1 MRHLLKDKPEDP
13 EIPNNP
19 FAFTPKQLSKLHDP
33 KDLNVLRAMG
43 GLQGLEIG
51 LRTDVTKGLS
61 PDEDILDGQVTLAD
75 VWHALETRKKE
86 HVKNGYQSEKQP
98 EASNE
103 DKDIKVVMDVFDEK
117 EKLPRTDTEK
127 RKHSLGSRRPTLAS
141 MKVTSHTPH
150 RFSDRIRVFSENR
163 IPERKPKNIFQL
175 MWMALHD
182 KILVCLR
189 SKLHLM
195 LDPT

>member
-1 MRHLLKDKPEDP
+1 MRHLLKDEPEDP

-51 LRTDVTKGLS
+51 LRTDVTQGLS
-61 PDEDILDGQVTLAD
+61 PDEDTLDGQVTLAD

-86 HVKNGYQSEKQP
+86 HVKNGYQSDKQP
-98 EASNE
+98 EDSNE
-103 DKDIKVVMDVFDEK
+103 DKDIMDAHDEN
-117 EKLPRTDTEK
+117 EKPPRTDTEK
-127 RKHSLGSRRPTLAS
+127 RKLSLGSRRPTLAS
-141 MKVTSHTPH
+141 VKATSNAPH
-150 RFSDRIRVFSENR
+150 RFSDRIRVFSDNR

-182 KILVCLR
+182 KILVCLP